1 MAMQL
6 AAVEDSLLGRPRA
19 ALLFESS
26 VVSVLQQ
33 LGDLPLDVGRVL
45 GGGLLEYRHEVHN
58 LSREELLVELVEER
72 DVPQKKKQYR

>member
-1 MAMQL
+1 LITELELTADRDRTHPGRGKRVL
-6 AAVEDSLLGRPRA
+6 AAVEDSLLGRA

-45 GGGLLEYRHEVHN
+45 GGGLLEYR
-58 LSREELLVELVEER
+58 LRR
-72 DVPQKKKQYR
+72 MKKYKC

>member
-1 MAMQL
+1 ML
-6 AAVEDSLLGRPRA
+6 AAVEDSLLGRA

-45 GGGLLEYRHEVHN
+45 GGGLLEYR
-58 LSREELLVELVEER
+58 LRR
-72 DVPQKKKQYR
+72 MKKYKC